1 MLYYNEKKQN
11 KKHVIRILILLI
23 IIFLSIINP
32 NTNNYLTNAFGIIT
46 KPFTLVTSLIT
57 NGVNDVIDFTFGT
70 KPNRDLVNKLKAE
83 NEELQKQ
90 VQDLSFVVENKEYLK
105 QNYDFMRKANLL
117 NAKVI
122 MQDNDIFFN
131 DFKINKG
138 SLNGIKVGDIIVNAY
153 NDSNSKGALTGV
165 VTSVGLNSSDV
176 SSILNSKYN
185 ITFVDVK
192 SEITGVINERFDGY
206 LYGYLLEKKD
216 IKVGE
221 KIYTSGTG
229 GRYPRGIY
237 IGEVVEVT
245 ESTDR
250 LKKVVKIKSPI
261 NFSKMYNVYVLPIK
275 E

>member
-11 KKHVIRILILLI
+11 KKHVIRILTLLI

-90 VQDLSFVVENKEYLK
+90 VKDLSFVVENKEYLK

-250 LKKVVKIKSPI
+250 LKKIVKIKSPI
-261 NFSKMYNVYVLPIK
+261 NFSKMYNVYVLPVK

>member
-23 IIFLSIINP
+23 MIFLSIINP
-32 NTNNYLTNAFGIIT
+32 KTNNYLTGIFGLIT
-46 KPFTLVTSLIT
+46 KPFTVLTSVVT
-57 NGVNDVIDFTFGT
+57 NGINDVIDFTFGS
-70 KPNRDLVNKLKAE
+70 KPNRDMVNKLKAE
-83 NEELQKQ
+83 NEELKKQ
-90 VQDLSFVVENKEYLK
+90 VNDLTFVVDNKEYLK
-105 QNYDFMRKANLL
+105 QNYDFMRNANLM

-122 MQDNDIFFN
+122 MQDNDIFFSN
-131 DFKINKG
+131 FKINKG

-185 ITFVDVK
+185 ITFVDSK
-192 SEITGVINERFDGY
+192 SDITGVVDERYDGY

-229 GRYPRGIY
+229 GRYPRGVY
-237 IGEVVEVT
+237 IGDVVEVK
-245 ESTDR
+245 ESVDR
-250 LKKVVKIKSPI
+250 LKKIVKIKSPI

>member
-23 IIFLSIINP
+23 MIFLSIINP
-32 NTNNYLTNAFGIIT
+32 KTNNYLTGIFGLIT
-46 KPFTLVTSLIT
+46 KPFTVLTSVVT
-57 NGVNDVIDFTFGT
+57 NGINDVIDFTFGS
-70 KPNRDLVNKLKAE
+70 KPNRDMVNKLKAE
-83 NEELQKQ
+83 NEELKKQ
-90 VQDLSFVVENKEYLK
+90 VNDLTFVVDNKEYLK
-105 QNYDFMRKANLL
+105 QNYDFMRNANLM

-122 MQDNDIFFN
+122 MQDNDIFFSN
-131 DFKINKG
+131 FKINKG

-185 ITFVDVK
+185 ITFVDSK
-192 SEITGVINERFDGY
+192 SDITGVIDERYDGY
-206 LYGYLLEKKD
+206 LYGYLLEKKN

-229 GRYPRGIY
+229 GRYPRGVY
-237 IGEVVEVT
+237 IGDVVEVK
-245 ESTDR
+245 ESVDR
-250 LKKVVKIKSPI
+250 LKKIVKIKSPI

>member
-11 KKHVIRILILLI
+11 KKHVIRILTLLI

-83 NEELQKQ
+83 NEELQKK

-229 GRYPRGIY
+229 GRYPMGIY

-261 NFSKMYNVYVLPIK
+261 NFSKMYNVYVLPVK

>member
-11 KKHVIRILILLI
+11 KKHVIRILTLLI

-261 NFSKMYNVYVLPIK
+261 NFSKMYNVYVLPVK

>member
-11 KKHVIRILILLI
+11 KKHAIRILILLI
-23 IIFLSIINP
+23 MIFLSIINP
-32 NTNNYLTNAFGIIT
+32 KTNNYLTGIFGLIT
-46 KPFTLVTSLIT
+46 KPFTVLTSVVT
-57 NGVNDVIDFTFGT
+57 NGINDVIDFTFGS
-70 KPNRDLVNKLKAE
+70 KPNRDMVNKLKAE
-83 NEELQKQ
+83 NEELKKQ
-90 VQDLSFVVENKEYLK
+90 VNDLTFVVDNKEYLK
-105 QNYDFMRKANLL
+105 QNYDFMRNANLM

-122 MQDNDIFFN
+122 MQDNDIFFSN
-131 DFKINKG
+131 FKINKG

-185 ITFVDVK
+185 ITFVDSK
-192 SEITGVINERFDGY
+192 SDITGVIDERYDGY

-229 GRYPRGIY
+229 GRYPRGVY
-237 IGEVVEVT
+237 IGDVVEVK
-245 ESTDR
+245 ESVDR
-250 LKKVVKIKSPI
+250 LKKIVKIKSPI

>member
-11 KKHVIRILILLI
+11 KKHVIRILTLLI

-90 VQDLSFVVENKEYLK
+90 VKYLSFVVENKEYLK

-250 LKKVVKIKSPI
+250 LKKIVKIKSPI
-261 NFSKMYNVYVLPIK
+261 NFSKMYNVYVLPVK